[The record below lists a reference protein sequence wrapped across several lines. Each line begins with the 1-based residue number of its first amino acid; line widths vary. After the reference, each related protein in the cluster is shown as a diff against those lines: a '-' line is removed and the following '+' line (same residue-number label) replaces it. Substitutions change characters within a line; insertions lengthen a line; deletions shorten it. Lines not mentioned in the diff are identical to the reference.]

1 MAVSNTIENQSGKVL
16 QITPRVRLPLGN
28 IGQCRKEAA
37 SVYRQMKSGVLPTS
51 EGTRLLYGLQV
62 IAKMIEVES
71 LEIRLSELEK
81 QNGND

>member
-1 MAVSNTIENQSGKVL
+1 
-16 QITPRVRLPLGN
+16 
-28 IGQCRKEAA
+28 
-37 SVYRQMKSGVLPTS
+37 MKSGVLPTS

-71 LEIRLSELEK
+71 LEKRLSELEK